1 MAMVNETTK
10 AYTSLKAPMSM
21 LPSKAHSIIV
31 FPFFYRIDLNYSQ
44 TYKKNPNLSQEK
56 SGFFSVFLKI

>member
-1 MAMVNETTK
+1 
-10 AYTSLKAPMSM
+10 M